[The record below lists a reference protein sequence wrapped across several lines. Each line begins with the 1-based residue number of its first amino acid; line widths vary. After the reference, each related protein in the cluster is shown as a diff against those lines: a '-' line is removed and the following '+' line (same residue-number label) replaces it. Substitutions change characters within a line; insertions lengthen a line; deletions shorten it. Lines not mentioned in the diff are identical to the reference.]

1 VLGGEHSPKPFVPF
15 FAQKVGIG
23 FWCCFGLKNT
33 LKNYDC
39 NTLFFLRYRSAYSHP
54 VAMPKQGSFEAAS
67 YAPAAIY

>member
-33 LKNYDC
+33 LKNM
-39 NTLFFLRYRSAYSHP
+39 TAIRFF
-54 VAMPKQGSFEAAS
+54 SFDTDR
-67 YAPAAIY
+67 PILIP